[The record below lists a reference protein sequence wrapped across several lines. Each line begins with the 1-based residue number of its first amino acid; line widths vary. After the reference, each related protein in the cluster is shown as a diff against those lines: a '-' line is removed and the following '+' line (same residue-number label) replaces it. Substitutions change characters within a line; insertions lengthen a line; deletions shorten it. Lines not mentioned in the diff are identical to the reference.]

1 MGRIASPHGVR
12 GAVKVKPQSADP
24 ASLLDHEQ
32 WWLRS
37 RSGSDW
43 IAYRVLAR
51 REQNGMLVV
60 ELSGVASR
68 DAAAAL
74 HGADVGV
81 PREAL
86 PAPGDDEHYQADLI
100 GMSVVNR
107 EGAALG
113 VAVEFVQS
121 GAHPI
126 LRIAGHDG
134 RERLIPW
141 VMQYID
147 GVDAPGHRID
157 VDWPVNY

>member
-12 GAVKVKPQSADP
+12 GAVKIRPQSADP
-24 ASLLDHEQ
+24 TSLLDHDE

-37 RSGSDW
+37 RSGGDW
-43 IAYRVLAR
+43 MPYRVLAR
-51 REQNGMLVV
+51 REQAGMLVV
-60 ELSGVASR
+60 ELAGVASR

-81 PREAL
+81 PRVSL
-86 PAPGDDEHYQADLI
+86 PALRDDEHYQADLI
-100 GMSVVNR
+100 GMAVVNR
-107 EGAALG
+107 DGAALG
-113 VAVEFVQS
+113 VVAEFVQS

-134 RERLIPW
+134 QERLIPW
-141 VMQYID
+141 VTQYID
-147 GVDAPGHRID
+147 GVDAPGRRID